1 MMHLPHTKQKNQKEV
16 AYGRIGCSGN
26 CGVRGQGI
34 LKLNRIFL
42 GEKRKRERYM
52 DILRTLRSKPAHEQA
67 RLVGNIRNFVQNDA
81 FVNLMANYD
90 LNDKQRDIQL
100 GSQLAM
106 CLYAPGVLDQVKGWL
121 RS

>member
-1 MMHLPHTKQKNQKEV
+1 
-16 AYGRIGCSGN
+16 
-26 CGVRGQGI
+26 
-34 LKLNRIFL
+34 
-42 GEKRKRERYM
+42 M

-81 FVNLMANYD
+81 FVNLMTNYD
-90 LNDKQRDIQL
+90 INDKQRDARL

-106 CLYAPGVLDQVKGWL
+106 CTFAPGVSDQVKTWL